1 MTLDDLIDWVDA
13 AMARLPSGI
22 VNRKRAKHARKLYR
36 MLDEQGCEW
45 ELREPWHALAV
56 KVARLL
62 DEEPPEQAS
71 EVSPEPRTRTPWRP
85 PEPPARKPKPTRA
98 EKPPR
103 VRERWDERPAR
114 RRLAKPVPQPIEI
127 NPQLQ
132 SAFDAVAAGRQIIFV
147 TGGAGTGKSTFIRE
161 LRARFPD
168 KQSVVLAPTGVAA
181 LNAGGQTIH
190 SFCRLPLRPVMQQ
203 DIRKVEESE
212 VIEALDLLIIDEI
225 SMVRADVLDGVDAFL
240 RVNRKSELPFGGVQ
254 IVLVGDL
261 FQLPPVVTS
270 RDEELIGQLY
280 ATPHFFA
287 ARCLRGL
294 KFFPIELEIV
304 YRQRDASFAS
314 LLACIRDGEG
324 SADAVRRLNESC
336 VGRVLKGQHL
346 ILVPTR
352 KAAAE
357 ENEARLA
364 ALPGKLRTYEA
375 RCEGTFVN
383 AGDDRLPAPQQLS
396 LKPGAQVMFV
406 RNDAIE
412 RRWVNGTIGV
422 VTALRDDNV
431 EVRLDDGT
439 THDVEPVEWQDIR
452 YAVDEKTKAIVDE
465 VAGTFVQFPL
475 MPAWAVTI
483 HKAQGLTLARVMV
496 DLARGAFAEGQVY
509 VALSRCQ
516 TMEGLSLRRAVR
528 VHEVRCSD
536 AARSFY
542 EKVRSR
548 VPQRAKRNQPT
559 TDNAR
564 SA

>member
-1 MTLDDLIDWVDA
+1 MTLDDLVEWVDA
-13 AMARLPSGI
+13 AMSRLPSGRE
-22 VNRKRAKHARKLYR
+22 VRNRVRHLRQLYR
-36 MLDEQGCEW
+36 ILDKEGPRW
-45 ELREPWHALAV
+45 KFREPWHALAS

-62 DEEPPEQAS
+62 NETAPEKPTKS
-71 EVSPEPRTRTPWRP
+71 SPQQRTRTPWRS
-85 PEPPARKPKPTRA
+85 PEPPPPRKPK
-98 EKPPR
+98 R
-103 VRERWDERPAR
+103 VETPFIDRRGDERPAR
-114 RRLAKPVPQPIEI
+114 RRLAKPKPQPIEI
-127 NPQLQ
+127 NAQLQ
-132 SAFDAVAAGRQIIFV
+132 AAFDAVAAGRQIIFV

-161 LRARFPD
+161 LRARFSE

-190 SFCRLPLRPVMQQ
+190 SFCKLPLRPVMPQ
-203 DIRKVEESE
+203 DIRKAEETD

-240 RVNRKSELPFGGVQ
+240 RINRKSEQPFGGVQ

-280 ATPHFFA
+280 STPHFFS
-287 ARCLRGL
+287 ARCLKGL
-294 KFFPIELEIV
+294 KFFPVELEIV
-304 YRQRDASFAS
+304 YRQRDASFAA

-324 SADAVRRLNESC
+324 ASDAVRRLNEAC
-336 VGRVLKGQHL
+336 VGRALTGHHL

-375 RCEGTFVN
+375 RCEGSFVK
-383 AGDDRLPAPQQLS
+383 AGEDRLPAPQILA

-406 RNDAIE
+406 RNDAE
-412 RRWVNGTIGV
+412 RRWVNGTVGV
-422 VTALRDDNV
+422 VTSLHDAKV
-431 EVRLDDGT
+431 VVRLDDGT
-439 THDVEPVEWQDIR
+439 THDVETIEWQDVR
-452 YAVDEKTKAIVDE
+452 YGVDEKTKEIVDE
-465 VAGTFVQFPL
+465 VAGTFIQFPL

-516 TMEGLSLRRAVR
+516 TIGGLSLRRAVR
-528 VHEVRCSD
+528 VHEVRCSE
-536 AARSFY
+536 AARAFY

-548 VPQRAKRNQPT
+548 GRRG
-559 TDNAR
+559 
-564 SA
+564 

>member
-1 MTLDDLIDWVDA
+1 MTLDDLVGWVDA
-13 AMARLPSGI
+13 AMARLPGGMM
-22 VNRKRAKHARKLYR
+22 NRKRSRHARKLYR
-36 MLDEQGCEW
+36 ILDQQGCQW

-62 DEEPPEQAS
+62 DEAVPEPAS

-85 PEPPARKPKPTRA
+85 PEPPPKPKRA
-98 EKPPR
+98 ERPPR
-103 VRERWDERPAR
+103 VWERRDDERPAR

-132 SAFDAVAAGRQIIFV
+132 AAFDAVAADRPIIFV

-161 LRARFPD
+161 LRARFPE

-190 SFCRLPLRPVMQQ
+190 SFCRLPLLPVMPQ
-203 DIRKVEESE
+203 DIRRLEERD

-225 SMVRADVLDGVDAFL
+225 SMVRADVFDGIDAFL
-240 RVNRKSELPFGGVQ
+240 RVNRKSEQPFGGVQ

-261 FQLPPVVTS
+261 FQLPPVVTT
-270 RDEELIGQLY
+270 RDEVLIGQLY
-280 ATPHFFA
+280 ATPHFFS
-287 ARCLRGL
+287 ARCLKGL

-324 SADAVRRLNESC
+324 AADAVRRLNESC

-357 ENEARLA
+357 ENEARLE

-383 AGDDRLPAPQQLS
+383 AGDDRLPAPQQLA
-396 LKPGAQVMFV
+396 LKRDAQVMFV

-412 RRWVNGTIGV
+412 RRWVNGTVGV
-422 VTALRDDNV
+422 VASLHDAKIV
-431 EVRLDDGT
+431 VRLDDGT

-452 YAVDEKTKAIVDE
+452 YAVDEKTKAIVE
-465 VAGTFVQFPL
+465 EIGGTYVQFPL

-528 VHEVRCSD
+528 AREVRCSE
-536 AARSFY
+536 AARGFY
-542 EKVRSR
+542 DKVRSR
-548 VPQRAKRNQPT
+548 
-559 TDNAR
+559 AR
-564 SA
+564 RLSS

>member
-1 MTLDDLIDWVDA
+1 
-13 AMARLPSGI
+13 MARLPSGI
-22 VNRKRAKHARKLYR
+22 VNGKRAKHVRKLYR
-36 MLDEQGCEW
+36 LLDEQGCEW
-45 ELREPWHALAV
+45 ELRGPWYALAL

-62 DEEPPEQAS
+62 NEAPPEQPNDAS
-71 EVSPEPRTRTPWRP
+71 SEPRVRTPWRSADRSS
-85 PEPPARKPKPTRA
+85 ARKPKKKRA
-98 EKPPR
+98 EPPP
-103 VRERWDERPAR
+103 VERYRDDRPAR
-114 RRLAKPVPQPIEI
+114 RRLAKPKPQPIEI
-127 NPQLQ
+127 NAQLQ
-132 SAFDAVAAGRQIIFV
+132 SAFDAVAAGRQIMFV

-161 LRARFPD
+161 LRARFPE

-190 SFCRLPLRPVMQQ
+190 SFCRLPLRPVMPQ
-203 DIRKVEESE
+203 DIREIDEKE
-212 VIEALDLLIIDEI
+212 VVEALDLLIIDEV

-240 RVNRKSELPFGGVQ
+240 RINRKSELPFGGVQ
-254 IVLVGDL
+254 VVLVGDL

-270 RDEELIGQLY
+270 RDADLIGQLY
-280 ATPHFFA
+280 ATPHFFS
-287 ARCLRGL
+287 ARCLKGL

-314 LLACIRDGEG
+314 LLASIRDGEG
-324 SADAVRRLNESC
+324 AGDAVRRLNEAC
-336 VGRVLKGQHL
+336 VGRALTGQHL

-364 ALPGKLRTYEA
+364 ALPGKVRTYEA
-375 RCEGTFVN
+375 RCEGSFVK
-383 AGDDRLPAPQQLS
+383 AGEDRLPAPLQLS

-406 RNDAIE
+406 RNDAE
-412 RRWVNGTIGV
+412 RRWVNGTVGE
-422 VTALRDDNV
+422 VTALRDDKIV
-431 EVRLDDGT
+431 VRLDDGT
-439 THDVEPVEWQDIR
+439 THDVETIEWQDIR
-452 YAVDEKTKAIVDE
+452 YASDEKTKEIVDE

-516 TMEGLSLRRAVR
+516 TIGGLSLRRAVR
-528 VHEVRCSD
+528 VQEVRASE
-536 AARSFY
+536 AARTFY

-548 VPQRAKRNQPT
+548 RKLQPQIEA
-559 TDNAR
+559 DR
-564 SA
+564 SG

>member
-1 MTLDDLIDWVDA
+1 MTLDDLVEWVDA

-36 MLDEQGCEW
+36 LLDEKGCDW
-45 ELREPWHALAV
+45 ELREPWYALAL

-62 DEEPPEQAS
+62 SETPPEKPEEAS
-71 EVSPEPRTRTPWRP
+71 SEPRVRTPWRP
-85 PEPPARKPKPTRA
+85 PEPSTPKKQKRTY
-98 EKPPR
+98 KPPPI
-103 VRERWDERPAR
+103 ERRRDERPAR
-114 RRLAKPVPQPIEI
+114 RRLAKPKPQPIEI
-127 NPQLQ
+127 NAQLQ

-161 LRARFPD
+161 LRARFPE

-190 SFCRLPLRPVMQQ
+190 SFCRLPLRPVMPQ
-203 DIRKVEESE
+203 DIRETDEKE
-212 VIEALDLLIIDEI
+212 VVEALNLLIIDEI
-225 SMVRADVLDGVDAFL
+225 SMVRADVLDGVDTFL
-240 RVNRKSELPFGGVQ
+240 RINRKSELPFGGVQ

-270 RDEELIGQLY
+270 RDADLIGQLY
-280 ATPHFFA
+280 ATPHFFS
-287 ARCLRGL
+287 ARCLKGL

-314 LLACIRDGEG
+314 LLAAIRDGEG
-324 SADAVRRLNESC
+324 AADAVRRLNESC
-336 VGRVLKGQHL
+336 VGRALTGQHL

-352 KAAAE
+352 KAAAD

-364 ALPGKLRTYEA
+364 ALPGKARTYEA
-375 RCEGTFVN
+375 RCEGSFVK
-383 AGDDRLPAPQQLS
+383 AGEDRLPAPLQLS

-406 RNDAIE
+406 RNDAE
-412 RRWVNGTIGV
+412 RRWVNGTVGV
-422 VTALRDDNV
+422 VTALRDDKIV
-431 EVRLDDGT
+431 VRLDEGT
-439 THDVEPVEWQDIR
+439 THDVETIEWQDVR
-452 YAVDEKTKAIVDE
+452 YAADEKTKEIVDE

-516 TMEGLSLRRAVR
+516 TISGLSLRRAVR
-528 VHEVRCSD
+528 VQEVRASE
-536 AARSFY
+536 AARAFY

-548 VPQRAKRNQPT
+548 RRIHPQIAQIAA
-559 TDNAR
+559 DR
-564 SA
+564 S